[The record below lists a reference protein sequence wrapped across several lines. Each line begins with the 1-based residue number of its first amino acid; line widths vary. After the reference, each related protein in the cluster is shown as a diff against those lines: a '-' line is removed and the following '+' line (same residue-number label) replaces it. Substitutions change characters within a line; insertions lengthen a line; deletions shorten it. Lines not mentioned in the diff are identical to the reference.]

1 MKKFCKILLLALILC
16 FIVGCQVEEAIE
28 ELEEFKAQTQ
38 VEEQNIELT
47 KHWLDEMDKGNF
59 EIIDEICT
67 EDFKCYFAWSSK
79 PINREVYKQVMK
91 GNLIA
96 FPDYNHTVED
106 VIAQGDKVVV
116 RVTNRGTHEGRFDR
130 IPPTSKE
137 IQFSVI
143 SITRFVDGKAVEM
156 WGEFDSLVLYRQ
168 LGWDVKPKEDGEK

>member
-1 MKKFCKILLLALILC
+1 MKKLLLILPLALILC
-16 FIVGCQVEEAIE
+16 FMVGCQDKEAMA
-28 ELEEFKAQTQ
+28 ELEEFRAQAA

-47 KHWLDEMDKGNF
+47 KHWLDEMDKGNM

-79 PINREVYKQVMK
+79 PINREFYKQVMK

-116 RVTNRGTHEGRFDR
+116 RVTNRGTHKGDFGG
-130 IPPTSKE
+130 ITPTGKE

-143 SITRFVDGKAVEM
+143 SITRFDDGKAVEM
-156 WGEFDSLVLYRQ
+156 WAEFNSLSIYQ
-168 LGWDVKPKEDGEK
+168 HLGMELKPKEGEE